1 MKQKILF
8 SILLII
14 VALCSCN
21 GTKTIT
27 GPVTAVNGDTATVNG
42 QRFKLYDSIP
52 TMGRQVT
59 FKETRNKKKVN
70 AKKVQ

>member
-8 SILLII
+8 PILLII

-21 GTKTIT
+21 GTRTIT
-27 GPVTAVNGDTATVNG
+27 GPVTAVNGDTTTVNG
-42 QRFKLYDSIP
+42 QRFKVYDSIP
-52 TMGRQVT
+52 TVGKQVT

-70 AKKVQ
+70 SKKVQ